1 MTTTQPPDEASPRE
15 RRRSQYS
22 LRTVLAVILLL
33 SLLLA
38 GWRVSGGVAG
48 GLELVLLVVAAVS
61 VMAGASLGWP
71 WNLGIVV
78 CMIVAVFYTPPD
90 PITALMVGMPLCL
103 GYTLGVIAWNVRR
116 GHGQRT
122 SR

>member
-1 MTTTQPPDEASPRE
+1 MTTTQRPEEGSPRE
-15 RRRSQYS
+15 GRRSQYS
-22 LRTVLAVILLL
+22 LRPILVVILLL
-33 SLLLA
+33 CLLLA
-38 GWRVSGGVAG
+38 GWRISGRVAG
-48 GLELVLLVVAAVS
+48 GLELVLLAVAAVS

-78 CMIVAVFYTPPD
+78 CMIVPVFYTPPD
-90 PITALMVGMPLCL
+90 PITTLMAGIPLCL

-116 GHGQRT
+116 GH